1 MKVTSFK
8 EDINIEKRI
17 AITPEIAKKYLSN
30 GFEIILSENYGNH
43 LGYNDEEYKN
53 LGVRI
58 EPEEKRIANDADIVV
73 QLGLPSDEKLS
84 LLNENQN
91 LVGILNPYLNKE
103 KINELIKKKINCFSL
118 ELLPRITRAQSMDI
132 LSSQANLAGYKAV
145 IESFANFEKAIPM
158 MMTAAGTIPAAK
170 VLVVGAGVAGLQ
182 AIATAK
188 RMGAMVFATDVRM
201 ASKEQ
206 VESLGGKFLTVEGS
220 ENLETEGGYAKETS
234 DEFKKKQEDLLAETL
249 KKIDIV
255 ICTALIPGKKAPIII
270 KDTMIEKMPA
280 GSVIYDLAAIQ
291 GGNTSFTKPDELIKK
306 NGVKIM
312 GDSNILNKLPT
323 SASSLY
329 SKNVFNFIINLYD
342 KDNKKININLEDEI
356 IEKTLIK

>member
-1 MKVTSFK
+1 MGAKISKDETEILNSS
-8 EDINIEKRI
+8 NI
-17 AITPEIAKKYLSN
+17 
-30 GFEIILSENYGNH
+30 II
-43 LGYNDEEYKN
+43 
-53 LGVRI
+53 
-58 EPEEKRIANDADIVV
+58 
-73 QLGLPSDEKLS
+73 QLGMLSDEKSSIIKEEQTLIG
-84 LLNENQN
+84 
-91 LVGILNPYLNKE
+91 VLNPFTNKE
-103 KINELIKKKINCFSL
+103 KLINLAKKKINLFSL

-132 LSSQANLAGYKAV
+132 LSSQANLAGYKSV

-158 MMTAAGTIPAAK
+158 MMTAAGTVPAAK
-170 VLVVGAGVAGLQ
+170 VLIVGAGVAGLQ

-188 RMGAMVFATDVRM
+188 RMGAIVFATDVRM

-220 ENLETEGGYAKETS
+220 ENLETEGGYAKEAS
-234 DEFKKKQEDLLAETL
+234 DEFKKKQEELLADTL

-255 ICTALIPGKKAPIII
+255 ICTALIPGKKAPLII
-270 KDTMIEKMPA
+270 KEEMVKNMQA

-291 GGNTSFTKPDELIKK
+291 GGNTAFTEADKIIEK

-312 GDSNILNKLPT
+312 GESNILNKLPV

-329 SKNVFNFIINLYD
+329 AKNVYNFVDNLLD
-342 KDNKKININLEDEI
+342 KDKKIININLDDEI